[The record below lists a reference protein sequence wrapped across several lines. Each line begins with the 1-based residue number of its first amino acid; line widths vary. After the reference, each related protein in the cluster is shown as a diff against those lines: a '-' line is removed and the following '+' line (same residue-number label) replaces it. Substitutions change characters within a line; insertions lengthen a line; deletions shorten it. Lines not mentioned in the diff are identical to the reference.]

1 MMEREMSKYIEATT
15 QVNTLKLEKTSILK
29 QSKISFK
36 PKSKLYVKMKEDCEK
51 VDKQLVGGASE
62 IKTNSVISD
71 TEGGSNQKAVNAT
84 IAEVETEIDQVV
96 RDSTTDRLTMVGDS
110 DIKKLTIVGDST
122 TDKLTGHLDQTH
134 TSQMQ
139 DKITFV
145 NGEANLVNV
154 IDSSTVTVTNRTE
167 SQFNS
172 ISNSGEFNSVE
183 NVGNISAPLSDNA
196 TLLSVM
202 ARERTTRLP
211 ELPQKLPEM
220 FMYLHL
226 KKQ

>member
-1 MMEREMSKYIEATT
+1 
-15 QVNTLKLEKTSILK
+15 
-29 QSKISFK
+29 
-36 PKSKLYVKMKEDCEK
+36 
-51 VDKQLVGGASE
+51 
-62 IKTNSVISD
+62 
-71 TEGGSNQKAVNAT
+71 
-84 IAEVETEIDQVV
+84 
-96 RDSTTDRLTMVGDS
+96 
-110 DIKKLTIVGDST
+110 
-122 TDKLTGHLDQTH
+122 
-134 TSQMQ
+134 MQ
-139 DKITFV
+139 DKIIFV
-145 NGEANLVNV
+145 KGEANLVND